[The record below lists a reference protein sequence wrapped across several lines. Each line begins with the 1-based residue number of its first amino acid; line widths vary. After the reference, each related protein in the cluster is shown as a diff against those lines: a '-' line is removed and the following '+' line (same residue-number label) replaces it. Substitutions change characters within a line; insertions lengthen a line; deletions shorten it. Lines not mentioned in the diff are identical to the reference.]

1 MGEKVREAEKVMVEH
16 SEYVTLIG
24 ICQSFSHFT
33 SSGISSPPIFS
44 VSRSFPLYVESISR
58 SFALKNNQYHN
69 MRTNTHFLFL
79 TVLCILSLMTGCKDK
94 GASRETQGSGA
105 RGNNQWKTMVVKKSD
120 TAVKQLFSA
129 SIQGRQD
136 IEIRPQVQGKI
147 VSVCVKEGQ
156 EVKRG
161 QTLFTIDAVPY
172 RTALDQASA
181 QVRAAIASSATA
193 KLNYEGKK
201 RLFDQN
207 VVSKHELQLAYNTWI
222 DAQAQISLA
231 RAAEASAR
239 NNLSY
244 TVVKSPSNGVV
255 GTLPFRQGAL
265 VGPDITQA
273 LTTISDNSEM
283 YVYFSMDETQLLGLL
298 RKYGSTAQAISKMD
312 AVGLQLSDGGM
323 YDQKGKVAS
332 ISGVINKT
340 TGSVSFR
347 ADFPNPNRLLHSG
360 ATGNIVINNPY
371 KNVIVIPQ
379 SSTVTLQD
387 KIMVYRVVNGKA
399 VSTVVTI
406 APYNDGRT
414 YIVQNGLKPS
424 DEIVADGAG
433 MIQEGMIIE

>member
-1 MGEKVREAEKVMVEH
+1 MRK
-16 SEYVTLIG
+16 
-24 ICQSFSHFT
+24 
-33 SSGISSPPIFS
+33 
-44 VSRSFPLYVESISR
+44 
-58 SFALKNNQYHN
+58 KNQ
-69 MRTNTHFLFL
+69 FLFL
-79 TVLCILSLMTGCKDK
+79 AFICAMFLMTGCKDK
-94 GASRETQGSGA
+94 GASQDQQGDSA
-105 RGNNQWKTMVVKKSD
+105 QGNKQWRTMVVKRSD
-120 TAVKQLFSA
+120 TEVKQLFTA

-147 VSVCVKEGQ
+147 VSVDVKEGQ

-172 RTALDQASA
+172 RTALAQASA
-181 QVRAAIASSATA
+181 QVSAAMASSATA

-201 RLFDQN
+201 RLFDQK
-207 VVSKHELQLAYNTWI
+207 VVSKHELQLAYNTWL

-244 TVVKSPSNGVV
+244 TVVKSPANGVV

-273 LTTISDNSEM
+273 LTTISDNSQM
-283 YVYFSMDETQLLGLL
+283 YVYFSMDETQFLGLL
-298 RKYGSTAQAISKMD
+298 RKYGSTAQVINKMD

-323 YDQKGKVAS
+323 YDQQGKVAS

-340 TGSVSFR
+340 TGSVSLR

-360 ATGNIVINNPY
+360 ATGNIVM
-371 KNVIVIPQ
+371 KNKYNQVIVIPQ
-379 SSTVTLQD
+379 SATVTLQD
-387 KIMVYRVVNGKA
+387 KMMVYRVINGKA
-399 VSTVVTI
+399 VSTAVTI

-414 YIVQNGLKPS
+414 YIVLGGLKPG

-433 MIQEGMIIE
+433 MVQEGTNIKVKK